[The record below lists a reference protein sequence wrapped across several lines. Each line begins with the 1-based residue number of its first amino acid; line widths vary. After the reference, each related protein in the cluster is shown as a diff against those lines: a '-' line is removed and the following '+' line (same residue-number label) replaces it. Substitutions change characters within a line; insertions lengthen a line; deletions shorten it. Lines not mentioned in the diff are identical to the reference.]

1 MSHLHLLKR
10 LRKTAKCVESIY
22 LSISIHFSMIMNPCE
37 LYYPSATSSLFII
50 RVVRTNSEEVEG
62 GLNMA

>member
-1 MSHLHLLKR
+1 MYSNVSH
-10 LRKTAKCVESIY
+10 LRKTAKRVKSIY
-22 LSISIHFSMIMNPCE
+22 IDFSMIVNPCE
-37 LYYPSATSSLFII
+37 RYYPPATSSLFII

>member
-1 MSHLHLLKR
+1 MCLTWKI
-10 LRKTAKCVESIY
+10 AAQNCKCVESI
-22 LSISIHFSMIMNPCE
+22 IIDFSMIMNPCE
-37 LYYPSATSSLFII
+37 RYYPPVTSSLFII